1 MCIPSPLLFSMH
13 IPPTTHIK
21 VYVLLKPS
29 ALTAPACFSV
39 IFKHDRQQMY
49 LHFFSAN
56 SFLFLV
62 TVVNLLIAPKKIWEI
77 LICSAKCFTHCL
89 CQPNCFPIKN
99 WEYLIFGQNC
109 LLWRFCTCRK
119 KVTQILL
126 ILNDINMSSENNH
139 MALWTWYAF

>member
-1 MCIPSPLLFSMH
+1 MYSKPFAFFYAYSSNYSYQSLCSGKAFCIDSSCTFFCH
-13 IPPTTHIK
+13 IQTWPTAKCT
-21 VYVLLKPS
+21 Y
-29 ALTAPACFSV
+29 
-39 IFKHDRQQMY
+39 IFV
-49 LHFFSAN
+49 SAN

-62 TVVNLLIAPKKIWEI
+62 TVVNLLIAPKKTWEI

-89 CQPNCFPIKN
+89 CQPNCFLIKN